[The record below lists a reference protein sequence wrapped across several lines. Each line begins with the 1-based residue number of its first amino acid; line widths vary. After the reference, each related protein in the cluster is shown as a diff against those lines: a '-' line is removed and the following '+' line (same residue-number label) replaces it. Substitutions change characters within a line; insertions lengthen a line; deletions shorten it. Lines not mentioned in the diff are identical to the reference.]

1 MSEEKT
7 TRLLKLNVIDVF
19 NEVIGYLADKVAEGE
34 ELPRNIQVLDMKFE
48 VIRNHLTQ
56 VAQRSIELNDPILQS
71 RLVALG
77 LLTVDTDSEDHAK
90 KGNA

>member
-1 MSEEKT
+1 MSDQ
-7 TRLLKLNVIDVF
+7 TRLIKLNIVDVF

-48 VIRNHLTQ
+48 MIRNHLTQ
-56 VAQRSIELNDPILQS
+56 VAKRSLELEDPFLQA
-71 RLVALG
+71 RLIALG
-77 LLTVDTDSEDHAK
+77 LLTVDTESEEADS